1 MEILDVTNYN
11 KIYNMNEPLTIKLDE
26 NYLITHSKELKSRD
40 FLWNTITEYKVSR
53 YLQKNFYNNTNA
65 KLFADLVQN
74 NGDFELDNKT
84 WELKENKGSLSSGY
98 LSLEVIN
105 TRYRKASGLLRSA
118 LDRVDYFAVYLPSY
132 SNFNKRH
139 KKVKDK
145 LIVFNT
151 KDLYEW
157 VISQDEIKAE
167 NNKEIY
173 SNALCYKIPVK
184 YITDSASF
192 SELIIQEY
200 DIPEEDIKEIK
211 VPREIYGLF
220 EKE

>member
-1 MEILDVTNYN
+1 
-11 KIYNMNEPLTIKLDE
+11 MNEPLTIKLDE

-118 LDRVDYFAVYLPSY
+118 LDRVE
-132 SNFNKRH
+132 
-139 KKVKDK
+139 VK
-145 LIVFNT
+145 LFQAQFHE
-151 KDLYEW
+151 LSR
-157 VISQDEIKAE
+157 VIK
-167 NNKEIY
+167 
-173 SNALCYKIPVK
+173 
-184 YITDSASF
+184 
-192 SELIIQEY
+192 
-200 DIPEEDIKEIK
+200 
-211 VPREIYGLF
+211 
-220 EKE
+220 

>member
-1 MEILDVTNYN
+1 MDTPN
-11 KIYNMNEPLTIKLDE
+11 TIKYDE
-26 NYLITHSKELKSRD
+26 NYLITHSNELKSRD
-40 FLWNTITEYKVSR
+40 FLWNTIGEFRISR
-53 YLQKNFYNNTNA
+53 YLQTKKYNNVDSV
-65 KLFADLVQN
+65 LFADLVQS
-74 NGDFELDNKT
+74 NGDFKIGDKT

-105 TRYRKASGLLRSA
+105 TQNRKPSGLLKSA
-118 LDRVDYFAVYLPSY
+118 LDRVDKFAIYLSSY
-132 SNFNKRH
+132 PKFNKRH

-157 VISQDEIKAE
+157 IISQEEIKAE
-167 NNKEIY
+167 NNKEVY

-192 SELIIQEY
+192 SSLIIESY
-200 DIPEEDIKEIK
+200 DIPEEELREIK
-211 VPREIYGLF
+211 APQELYNLF
-220 EKE
+220 EAE